1 MYVNVM
7 CEAPPVEICI
17 YIFHHICQP
26 EDQGAILLL
35 FILFHSFYL
44 YISVIIFV
52 FVLCLG
58 FSYLYYYI

>member
-1 MYVNVM
+1 M

-44 YISVIIFV
+44 YIFSYHFNFCFV
-52 FVLCLG
+52 FG
-58 FSYLYYYI
+58 I